1 MDLKV
6 IKELIKS
13 FEKSN
18 VHKLEVEQD
27 GLKVKLEKEDK
38 QYTVV
43 SEGLVPQALP
53 QVSQNTVADKLLEE
67 VDNGIKVVA
76 PLVGTFYSAST
87 PEAEPFVVKGSVV
100 KKGQT
105 VCIIEA
111 MKVMNEISA
120 PHDGVIRSVVVKNG
134 SMVEFDEVIMT
145 IE

>member
-76 PLVGTFYSAST
+76 PLVGSSKSEATTVLVPPVVLCSIALAT
-87 PEAEPFVVKGSVV
+87 PAA
-100 KKGQT
+100 T
-105 VCIIEA
+105 VTSCTDVPLILQLPIDVTNRA
-111 MKVMNEISA
+111 VA
-120 PHDGVIRSVVVKNG
+120 VPTGTDTHL
-134 SMVEFDEVIMT
+134 F
-145 IE
+145 